1 MDAGKNSYQ
10 AKEGMTA
17 TDLQNSAK
25 YSAQSISVGVGTGSL
40 PGQGSKLSSAGF
52 GTDSGNASST
62 TTAGI
67 SGVTGNTQA
76 ITGDKR
82 TSLTPIFNKD
92 QVKQEVAAQV
102 AITSEFGKQAIPLA
116 AKTADDKAIELRRQ
130 GNEEEAKKWDEGGV
144 YRTTL
149 YTALG
154 GLTGG
159 AAGAT
164 GAAVNA
170 TVIPTLGEEIAKLN
184 LPEGLRQVAT
194 QVVSVAVGAAAGGA
208 AGVSTALPQTA
219 YNYVSHS
226 PFADVRKTVSQ
237 ENARLM
243 NQCGANCTEQD
254 FKRIDQQMAKLEVA
268 GNLTAISQ
276 NSKLTTEQALQLGET
291 VAALLPVYGTP
302 IALYQAVS
310 GKSLSGQDLG
320 TAERVLNTA
329 AAALPLGS
337 AAYKLV
343 TSAASDMA
351 KMSNSIG
358 AIQGFKS
365 ADEVNGL
372 MNAFNKTPAW
382 KEGTQIAEATMQPGT
397 KVQMVVDKAA
407 FDAIKEGNMNFVGNW
422 ATFDNIPNQAF
433 ARNNLAITN
442 EFKKDV
448 GYVVELEILKPVNA
462 QIGVVGAQG
471 GGGRRSQSDEFS
483 V

>member
-1 MDAGKNSYQ
+1 M
-10 AKEGMTA
+10 
-17 TDLQNSAK
+17 
-25 YSAQSISVGVGTGSL
+25 
-40 PGQGSKLSSAGF
+40 
-52 GTDSGNASST
+52 
-62 TTAGI
+62 
-67 SGVTGNTQA
+67 
-76 ITGDKR
+76 
-82 TSLTPIFNKD
+82 
-92 QVKQEVAAQV
+92 
-102 AITSEFGKQAIPLA
+102 
-116 AKTADDKAIELRRQ
+116 
-130 GNEEEAKKWDEGGV
+130 
-144 YRTTL
+144 
-149 YTALG
+149 
-154 GLTGG
+154 
-159 AAGAT
+159 
-164 GAAVNA
+164 
-170 TVIPTLGEEIAKLN
+170 
-184 LPEGLRQVAT
+184 AT

-226 PFADVRKTVSQ
+226 PFADVRRTVSQ

-302 IALYQAVS
+302 IALYQAIS

-337 AAYKLV
+337 AAYKIV
-343 TSAASDMA
+343 TNAAQDMA
-351 KMSNSIG
+351 KMSSSIG

-365 ADEVNGL
+365 AEKVNGL
-372 MNAFNKTPAW
+372 MNSFNKAPAW

-397 KVQMVVDKAA
+397 KVQMVVDKTAY
-407 FDAIKEGNMNFVGNW
+407 DMISTGNTGFVGNW

-448 GYVVELEILKPVNA
+448 GYVVELEIIKPVNA
-462 QIGVVGAQG
+462 QIGVVGQQG
-471 GGGRRSQSDEFS
+471 AAAGGANQMNFLFEQRKGAEFFKF
-483 V
+483 VNGGALK